1 MSRLDTYRATR
12 WEDGLRSSN
21 SKIFEEIYDYFAP
34 EIYTHLLK
42 LLKDSVLVEEI
53 VQDVFIKIW
62 QTREKVDS
70 SRNIKS
76 LIYTIVNRQAIDAF
90 RKVTR
95 ERKSSEELE
104 TQSQKH
110 VYTAEDNLI
119 YKEQNKWL
127 EKAIAS
133 LPEKRKAI
141 FILSKFENK
150 SYKEIAEYLGISVST
165 VSNQLVQAIKD
176 IKAYMATVY
185 DDEKLFT
192 LPLLIFLY
200 FA

>member
-119 YKEQNKWL
+119 YK
-127 EKAIAS
+127 
-133 LPEKRKAI
+133 RKAI